1 MNRLNFE
8 NGKAKK
14 MLHEVKIDKVIYP
27 DRFMI
32 QNQQEVE
39 VKRNQVKQLRMNIA
53 FLEACLLKYKNF
65 NDSGL
70 NVAEAL
76 NVTFQFFDK

>member
-1 MNRLNFE
+1 MNRLKFE

-32 QNQQEVE
+32 QNQQEVAA
-39 VKRNQVKQLRMNIA
+39 KRIKVKQLRQNIS
-53 FLEACLLKYKNF
+53 FLEGCLGKYKNF
-65 NDSGL
+65 EDS
-70 NVAEAL
+70 NVNIYEAL
-76 NVTFQFFDK
+76 KLTLNFFTK